1 MKRVALPGVAGVA
14 AVALVALLVFGVTK
28 QGANV
33 TIEDAIAK
41 GRPVAAPTADL
52 VELGAAGS
60 RSRSLRA
67 YRGKVVIVNVFASW
81 CAPCKTEA
89 PALERAYKRITSQGA
104 VVVGV
109 TWRDTAPDAERFV
122 RDHGLT
128 YPVLRDVDGSFA
140 SQLGLQG
147 VPETFVLDKRG
158 RIVDLSRG
166 PVDER
171 FVDRA
176 LAKAATA

>member
-1 MKRVALPGVAGVA
+1 MKRVAFPVVAGVA

-28 QGANV
+28 QGANL

-41 GRPVAAPTADL
+41 GHPVAAPTKDL
-52 VELGAAGS
+52 VELGAAG
-60 RSRSLRA
+60 SRSLRA

-89 PALERAYKRITSQGA
+89 PALERAYKRIAKSGA

-122 RDHGLT
+122 RDHRLT

-140 SQLGLQG
+140 SKLGLQG
-147 VPETFVLDKRG
+147 VPETFVLDKAG
-158 RIVDLSRG
+158 RIVALSRG

-171 FVDRA
+171 FVDEA